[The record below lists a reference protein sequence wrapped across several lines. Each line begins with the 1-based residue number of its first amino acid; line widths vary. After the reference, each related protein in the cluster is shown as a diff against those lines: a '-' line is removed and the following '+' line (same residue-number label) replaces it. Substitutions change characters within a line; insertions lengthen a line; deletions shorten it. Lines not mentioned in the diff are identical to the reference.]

1 MSFHQLR
8 LRAGRKVVLSAIDP
22 ADTST
27 YPGGK
32 RRAETELTHLRS
44 ELDRLQEL
52 FYADARRGLLV
63 VLQGMDTSG
72 KDGTIRHV
80 FEGVNPQGVRVSSF
94 KVPTP
99 PEKAHDFLWRIH
111 EQTPG
116 KGEIVIFNRSQYED
130 VLAARVHHLVPR
142 KVWSKRYRAINEF
155 ERELVEE
162 GVTILKFF
170 LHLSRGEQRERLEER
185 RKDPSK
191 RWKLN
196 LADLEERPFWSRY
209 TQSYEEMLRRTT
221 TAWAPWYIV
230 PSDHR
235 WFRNLVVSSVLV
247 ETLRSMDLHYP
258 APSVDLSK
266 LRID

>member
-1 MSFHQLR
+1 MDLF
-8 LRAGRKVVLSAIDP
+8 AVDP
-22 ADTST
+22 ADTSAFR
-27 YPGGK
+27 GGK
-32 RRAETELTHLRS
+32 RKAEAELPRLRS

-94 KVPTP
+94 RVPTP
-99 PEKAHDFLWRIH
+99 SEGAHDFLWRIH
-111 EQTPG
+111 QRAPA

-142 KVWSKRYRAINEF
+142 KLWSKRYHAINEF

-162 GVTILKFF
+162 GATILKFF
-170 LHLSRGEQRERLEER
+170 LHLSREEQRKRLEER
-185 RKDPSK
+185 CNDPTK
-191 RWKLN
+191 YWKLN
-196 LADLEERPFWSRY
+196 RADLQERPFWGQY
-209 TQSYEEMLRRTT
+209 MESYEEMLRRTT
-221 TAWAPWYIV
+221 TPWAPWYIV
-230 PSDHR
+230 PSDHK
-235 WFRNLVVSSVLV
+235 WFRNLVISSVLV
-247 ETLRSMDLHYP
+247 ETLQSMNLRYP
-258 APSVDLSK
+258 ASTVDLSQ

>member
-1 MSFHQLR
+1 MSFDRLR
-8 LRAGRKVVLSAIDP
+8 LLPGRKVDLSAIDP
-22 ADTST
+22 GDTST
-27 YPGGK
+27 YRGGK
-32 RRAETELTHLRS
+32 RKAGAELPRLRS
-44 ELDRLQEL
+44 ELDRFQEL
-52 FYADARRGLLV
+52 FYADARRGMLV

-94 KVPTP
+94 KVPTL
-99 PEKAHDFLWRIH
+99 PEGAHDFLWRIH
-111 EQTPG
+111 QRTPA

-142 KVWSKRYRAINEF
+142 KVWSKRYHAINEF

-162 GVTILKFF
+162 GAAILKFF
-170 LHLSRGEQRERLEER
+170 LHVSREEQRKRLEER
-185 RKDPSK
+185 RDDPTK

-196 LADLEERPFWSRY
+196 RTDLEERLFWPQY
-209 TQSYEEMLRRTT
+209 MESYQEMLRKTT
-221 TAWAPWYIV
+221 TPWAPWYVV
-230 PSDHR
+230 PSDHK

-247 ETLRSMDLHYP
+247 ETLRSMNLRYP
-258 APSVDLSK
+258 ASPIGIAK